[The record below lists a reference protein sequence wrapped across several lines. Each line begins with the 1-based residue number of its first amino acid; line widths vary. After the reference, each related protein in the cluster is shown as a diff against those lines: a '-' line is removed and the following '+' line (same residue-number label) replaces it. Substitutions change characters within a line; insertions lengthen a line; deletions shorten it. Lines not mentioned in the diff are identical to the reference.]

1 MTLDLFKWT
10 ARGGR
15 AANGGRGEWHAGV
28 WRTVSGPLIPCK
40 HGLHLVTSQQLVP
53 WMAAELWHAEADPNA
68 ARMDLD
74 DKIVVGG
81 ARVTTQVTA
90 WDRDMAVRFAA
101 DCAERV
107 LPLWAAVHPDDDR
120 PRRAIEAARSGGAA
134 GAVRAAAEAVGA
146 AGAAVGAA
154 EAAGAAVWAAEAAG
168 AAGAARAAWA
178 AARAAAWAAW
188 AADGAAAARAWQN
201 AHLCDLLG
209 LEP

>member
-28 WRTVSGPLIPCK
+28 WRTVSGPLVPCER
-40 HGLHLVTSQQLVP
+40 GLHLVTSQQLVP

-107 LPLWAAVHPDDDR
+107 LPLWEAAHPYDDR
-120 PRRAIEAARSGGAA
+120 PRCAIEAARSGGAA
-134 GAVRAAAEAVGA
+134 SAA
-146 AGAAVGAA
+146 
-154 EAAGAAVWAAEAAG
+154 WAAG
-168 AAGAARAAWA
+168 AAGAARAAAW
-178 AARAAAWAAW
+178 AARAAEEKKQAKIIRKYLA
-188 AADGAAAARAWQN
+188 
-201 AHLCDLLG
+201 
-209 LEP
+209 